1 MRNTREFHGVRVIG
15 GRRANRRIG
24 KILKAVLNP
33 DGSRLVGYLIA
44 RPDFLFMFKRRDRF
58 LAYDAFRVVDGRVVA
73 TIDKDSWD
81 EPACERLGIDWDKCL
96 LMEGMKLVT
105 EDGTKVGVIDSIEY
119 DEKTGKTIS
128 VQTRDGIAAK
138 TIVGVSSIPKELII
152 GYKNGQVIARRAAS
166 DIQASGGLAEKAGE
180 QVAIAT
186 HVVAEKTD
194 AAIKSAKEMSDKA
207 GKAASNALDTGSK
220 ALGKQLGKTK
230 GMFKAFKDEY
240 QKEASAGKPI
250 QATKGKPAQ
259 STKSKPAQA
268 SSSTKSKPTQAS
280 SSTKNKPAHTGSST
294 KSKPA
299 QSGSSTK
306 AKKS

>member
-1 MRNTREFHGVRVIG
+1 
-15 GRRANRRIG
+15 
-24 KILKAVLNP
+24 LKAVLNP

-58 LAYDAFRVVDGRVVA
+58 LAFDAFRVVDGRVVA

-81 EPACERLGIDWDKCL
+81 EQACIRLGIDWDKCL

-105 EDGTKVGVIDSIEY
+105 EDGIKVGVIDSIEY

-128 VQTRDGIAAK
+128 IQTKDGIAAK

-166 DIQASGGLAEKAGE
+166 DIQASGGFAEKAGE

-194 AAIKSAKEMSDKA
+194 AAIKTAKEMSDKA
-207 GKAASNALDTGSK
+207 GKAASSALDTGSK

-240 QKEASAGKPI
+240 QKEVSAGKPTQATKGKPT

-259 STKSKPAQA
+259 AAKGQPTQATKGKPAQAAKGQPAQATKGQTGKITKSGSAQTTKSKPV
-268 SSSTKSKPTQAS
+268 
-280 SSTKNKPAHTGSST
+280 
-294 KSKPA
+294 

-306 AKKS
+306 PKKT